1 MSITM
6 TPKILVP
13 NMPNLETPKIGKN
26 MVTFMRRSY
35 GSRLVAARAAPD
47 KLSDNVEKSIKDA
60 EAACTDDS
68 ASSECAAAWDVV
80 EEVSA
85 AASHAKDKAK
95 ATNPLDEY
103 CKDNPEGEECRIYDN

>member
-1 MSITM
+1 M

-13 NMPNLETPKIGKN
+13 NLPNLESPKIGN
-26 MVTFMRRSY
+26 SMVTFMRRSH

-47 KLSDNVEKSIKDA
+47 KLSQNVEKSIKDA

-85 AASHAKDKAK
+85 AASHARDKAN
-95 ATNPLDEY
+95 ATNPIEEF
-103 CKDNPEGEECRIYDN
+103 CKDNPEDEECRIYDN